1 MADLETLAVATFD
14 VVAFGLLAV
23 LAGHAGGALG
33 DLLQGVGT
41 VPGLAAFGYLWAL
54 TLLAVRWVLAEGGL
68 AGDGELSLG
77 GLLARGTAGGAFV
90 GTAFVVGVGLAAG
103 LVALG
108 TGADLTSIVLIA
120 LFGAFG
126 GALVGAVV
134 GFALGVVDVG
144 LARAADAAVDRLAA

>member
-1 MADLETLAVATFD
+1 MADLETVAVATFD

-33 DLLQGVGT
+33 DFLQGVGT

-54 TLLAVRWVLAEGGL
+54 TLLAVRWVLAEGSL
-68 AGDGELSLG
+68 AGDGDRSLG

-90 GTAFVVGVGLAAG
+90 GTAFVVGLAAG

-108 TGADLTSIVLIA
+108 TGADLTSVVLIA
-120 LFGAFG
+120 LFGAVG

-134 GFALGVVDVG
+134 GVALGVVDVG
-144 LARAADAAVDRLAA
+144 LARGADAVVDRLAA

>member
-1 MADLETLAVATFD
+1 MADLETVAVATFD

-33 DLLQGVGT
+33 DFLQGVGT

-54 TLLAVRWVLAEGGL
+54 TLLAVRWVLAEGSL
-68 AGDGELSLG
+68 AGDGDRSLG

-90 GTAFVVGVGLAAG
+90 GTAFVVGLAAG

-108 TGADLTSIVLIA
+108 TGADLTSVVLIA
-120 LFGAFG
+120 LFGAVG

-144 LARAADAAVDRLAA
+144 LARGADAVVDRLAA